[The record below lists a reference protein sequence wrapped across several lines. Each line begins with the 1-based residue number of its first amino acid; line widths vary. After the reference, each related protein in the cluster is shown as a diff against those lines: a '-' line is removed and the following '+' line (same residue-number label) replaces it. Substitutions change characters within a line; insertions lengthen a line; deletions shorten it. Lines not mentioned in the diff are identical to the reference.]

1 MSVVTKPTDPYD
13 IEADAQNC
21 IVIQNARFKS
31 YQVEELTDGRIVL
44 KPKGTGETFRMS
56 KRAYEMLESS
66 LDNLKKGVVSEKIV
80 IPKFDDNDEDLID

>member
-1 MSVVTKPTDPYD
+1 
-13 IEADAQNC
+13 
-21 IVIQNARFKS
+21 
-31 YQVEELTDGRIVL
+31 
-44 KPKGTGETFRMS
+44 MS